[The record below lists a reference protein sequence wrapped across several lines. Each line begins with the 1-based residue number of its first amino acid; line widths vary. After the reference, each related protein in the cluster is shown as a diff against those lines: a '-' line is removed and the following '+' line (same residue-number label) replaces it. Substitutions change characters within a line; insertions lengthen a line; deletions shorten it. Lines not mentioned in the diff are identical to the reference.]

1 MTEPA
6 PPRSGMPAGID
17 AIYAEVRRL
26 AGAADGPLPPA
37 PPEVTQVA
45 PGIVSVAV
53 RTPTLPPATHT
64 GCFVA
69 GVDEVVAID
78 PGSPYPD
85 QQEALA
91 REIGGRGAL
100 VAVILTHHHGDHAGG
115 ASALAR
121 ALGAPVWAH
130 AATAAALSGVEVARH
145 LEHGE
150 VLAVGGRR
158 LRVLHTPGHAAGHVC
173 LRDEASAATVAGDM
187 VAGVGTI
194 LIDPAGG
201 HMATYLASLE
211 AMLAAGV
218 GALLPAHGPVIDD
231 GPAKLR
237 EYLAQWRGGDPDWRI
252 FAGFS
257 NPNQAAAVLVVL
269 LPVAAAA
276 LVLLDDRSAPARWL
290 AGQGVAQGSLK
301 LRLAAGLAFVL
312 MLLALG
318 LTRSRGGLLAVGCG
332 GAALA
337 VGLVRAGRPRT
348 AAGLLAAG
356 AVLAVLLVLGPLR
369 SRLALGLAHSNSFRV
384 LTWLGTWDL
393 ARHHPLLGCGLGGW
407 PVAYP
412 FYARAGFTQHAHNEY
427 LQTLAETGVIGL
439 AALLALIAAWLA
451 TAWRRAG
458 TSETRAM
465 GLALLAATVGFAV
478 HAALDHGWHVTAVP
492 VALALLHGAA
502 RVREPAPRPRAWP
515 AALVVILLLALW
527 STERHRAEAAR
538 ALRDGYPSTAREALR
553 AAVRTTPFSALA
565 WEDLAGVEAG
575 RGDLD
580 AAQTAYREALRRR
593 PTSAR
598 LYYRL
603 AQALLE
609 AGRPLEAQDE
619 SQRGVALSPLH
630 LQGYLQLGSILE
642 RLDRPSEARDVYQRL
657 DELAQ
662 RPELSEDNPLQ
673 GYVFEPTHA
682 YGLMRLAELCLAAG
696 DDRIAREAFT
706 RALDQFEAYLKTY
719 DDALASMK
727 ELDQADQLELLALRG
742 LHPAERQEVEALVR
756 RARQKLGTP
765 PNGIDRSGPAPP
777 APPPPT

>member
-1 MTEPA
+1 MPKPRPA
-6 PPRSGMPAGID
+6 RAPSPDPSVWPD
-17 AIYAEVRRL
+17 RL
-26 AGAADGPLPPA
+26 AGLAVFLAALLLPVLGAGVALDQLPTPGRLAGQLLLAVLFSAALLLATPLRPRRGA
-37 PPEVTQVA
+37 SGE
-45 PGIVSVAV
+45 VAV
-53 RTPTLPPATHT
+53 TALVTLAAVGLLSLLIRRPGPAVPANPPFQTSFPADLE
-64 GCFVA
+64 A
-69 GVDEVVAID
+69 GLAE
-78 PGSPYPD
+78 
-85 QQEALA
+85 LA
-91 REIGGRGAL
+91 RLGVIWLAL
-100 VAVILTHHHGDHAGG
+100 VAGRRVGGGWSVAG
-115 ASALAR
+115 
-121 ALGAPVWAH
+121 
-130 AATAAALSGVEVARH
+130 LSGAGV
-145 LEHGE
+145 
-150 VLAVGGRR
+150 VLAVRG
-158 LRVLHTPGHAAGHVC
+158 
-173 LRDEASAATVAGDM
+173 
-187 VAGVGTI
+187 
-194 LIDPAGG
+194 
-201 HMATYLASLE
+201 
-211 AMLAAGV
+211 
-218 GALLPAHGPVIDD
+218 
-231 GPAKLR
+231 LR

>member
-1 MTEPA
+1 MPKPRPARAPSPEPSVW
-6 PPRSGMPAGID
+6 PD
-17 AIYAEVRRL
+17 RL
-26 AGAADGPLPPA
+26 AGLAVFLAALLLPVLGAGVALDQLPTPGRPAGQLLLAVLFTVAMLLTTRRGATGGSQQGQEVDNDSVQGGEAADCSSRRDPA
-37 PPEVTQVA
+37 VTALVVLIA
-45 PGIVSVAV
+45 VGLLGLLFRRPGLTVTVGTGASF
-53 RTPTLPPATHT
+53 RTTFPADLE
-64 GCFVA
+64 A
-69 GVDEVVAID
+69 GLAE
-78 PGSPYPD
+78 
-85 QQEALA
+85 LA
-91 REIGGRGAL
+91 RLGVLWLAL
-100 VAVILTHHHGDHAGG
+100 VAGRRVGAGWSVAG
-115 ASALAR
+115 
-121 ALGAPVWAH
+121 
-130 AATAAALSGVEVARH
+130 LSGAGV
-145 LEHGE
+145 
-150 VLAVGGRR
+150 VLAVRG
-158 LRVLHTPGHAAGHVC
+158 
-173 LRDEASAATVAGDM
+173 
-187 VAGVGTI
+187 
-194 LIDPAGG
+194 
-201 HMATYLASLE
+201 
-211 AMLAAGV
+211 
-218 GALLPAHGPVIDD
+218 
-231 GPAKLR
+231 LR

-252 FAGFS
+252 FAGFT

-276 LVLLDDRSAPARWL
+276 VVLLDDRSAPARWL
-290 AGQGVAQGSLK
+290 AGQGVARGSLK

-337 VGLVRAGRPRT
+337 LGLVRAGRPRA

-356 AVLAVLLVLGPLR
+356 VVLTVLLVLGPLR

-384 LTWLGTWDL
+384 LTWLGTWVL

-439 AALLALIAAWLA
+439 AALLALIVAWLA

-458 TSETRAM
+458 TSETRAL

-478 HAALDHGWHVTAVP
+478 HSALDHGWHVTAVP
-492 VALALLHGAA
+492 VALAMLYGAA
-502 RVREPAPRPRAWP
+502 RGGGPAPRPRAWP

-538 ALRDGYPSTAREALR
+538 ALRDGYPNTAREALR

-580 AAQTAYREALRRR
+580 AALADYQAALRRR

-609 AGRPLEAQDE
+609 AGRPLQALDE
-619 SQRGVALSPLH
+619 SERGVALSPLH
-630 LQGYLQLGSILE
+630 LQGHLQLGGILE
-642 RLDRPSEARDVYQRL
+642 RLDRPAEAREVYLRL

-682 YGLMRLAELCLAAG
+682 FGLMRLAELSLADG
-696 DDRIAREAFT
+696 DDGLARDAFT

-756 RARQKLGTP
+756 RARQELGTP
-765 PNGIDRSGPAPP
+765 PGSQLADK
-777 APPPPT
+777 